1 MNHPSP
7 AIVAQSAVRPLPRL
21 VLLLVCVV
29 YVLAGF
35 VGREPWKNADIV
47 SFGYMQQLVLGQA
60 DFWHPMLLDQ
70 AAPAGVLLPYW
81 LGAWAM
87 QWAPSGLAPDF
98 AARIP
103 FGLLLGLALCCTW
116 YAVYYL
122 ARDPQA
128 QPVSFAFGGEAAP
141 RDYARALA
149 DGGLLALIACLG
161 LGQIGHET
169 SPALVDLAMLALIFY
184 GTAASPYVR
193 AWPVLAQVVGITGLA
208 LNGSAI
214 LGWTLA
220 IGACLLAWPRAY
232 QTPPAAWDPLSP
244 HLPSAWRT
252 WWQLPIATALGL
264 LLSAALLLDHQLLP
278 AGLPRGLAAALAHW
292 RDGAAWQSWGQLLL
306 WFTWPTWLLALW
318 ALWRWRRQ
326 LLQRHI
332 VLPLWFGAAAL
343 AAAFLRNGDDR
354 TLLAALPALAVL
366 AAFALP
372 TLERTMSALIDWFTL
387 LFFTGCALFAWL
399 AWIALQTGWPPKL
412 HHNVARLV
420 PGYSPEV
427 GLLAL
432 ACGLAVS
439 LAWIWLVKWRIGRHQ
454 PVIWKSLVLPASG
467 MALCWVLLLTLWLA
481 PVDFA
486 RSYQQQM
493 ARLAP
498 LLTAEASCIE
508 LHGLTSAQ
516 VAAVQ
521 FYGRYPIRKAGD
533 AANCA
538 YLITTPE
545 AQRALPYRDAGHRWS
560 LIEPVQ
566 RLADRREDMLLF
578 RRIE

>member
-7 AIVAQSAVRPLPRL
+7 AIVAQSAVRPLPRV

-35 VGREPWKNADIV
+35 VGREPWKSADV
-47 SFGYMQQLVLGQA
+47 VAFGYMQQLALGQA
-60 DFWHPMLLDQ
+60 DFWHPTLLDQ
-70 AAPAGVLLPYW
+70 GAATGVLLPYW
-81 LGAWAM
+81 LGAWAI
-87 QWAPSGLAPDF
+87 GLAPDVISASL
-98 AARIP
+98 AARLP
-103 FGLLLGLALCCTW
+103 FALLLGLALCCTW

-128 QPVSFAFGGEAAP
+128 QPVSFAFGGEASP
-141 RDYARALA
+141 RAYARALA

-169 SPALVDLAMLALIFY
+169 SAALLDLALLSLIFY

-193 AWPVLAQVVGITGLA
+193 GWPVLAQVLGIVGLT
-208 LNGSAI
+208 LNGSAAQ
-214 LGWTLA
+214 GWMLA
-220 IGACLLAWPRAY
+220 IGACLLARPRTY
-232 QTPPAAWDPLSP
+232 PTPPASFERLSA
-244 HLPSAWRT
+244 HLPTAWLT
-252 WWQLPIATALGL
+252 GWQLPIATAIGL
-264 LLSAALLLDHQLLP
+264 LLSLALLLQHPLLP
-278 AGLPRGLAAALAHW
+278 AHLPQHLGAALAYWNAGASW
-292 RDGAAWQSWGQLLL
+292 RSWGQLLL
-306 WFTWPTWLLALW
+306 WFTWPTWLLSLW

-332 VLPLWFGAAAL
+332 VLPMWFGCVAL

-354 TLLAALPALAVL
+354 TLLAALPALAAL

-372 TLERTMSALIDWFTL
+372 TLQRTMSSLIDWFTL
-387 LFFTGCALFAWL
+387 LFFSGCALFAWL

-412 HHNVARLV
+412 HHNVIRLV
-420 PGYSPEV
+420 PGYTPEV
-427 GLLAL
+427 GPLAL
-432 ACGLAVS
+432 LCGLAVTA
-439 LAWIWLVKWRIGRHQ
+439 AWIWLVKWRIGRHQ

-467 MALCWVLLLTLWLA
+467 MTLCWVLLLTLWLA
-481 PVDFA
+481 PVDYA
-486 RSYQQQM
+486 RGYRQQM

-498 LLTAEASCIE
+498 LLTEPAGCIE
-508 LHGLTSAQ
+508 LHGLTPPQ

-521 FYGRYPIRKAGD
+521 YYGRYPIKKAGD
-533 AANCA
+533 DAQCA
-538 YLITTPE
+538 YLITTPQ
-545 AQRALPYRDAGHRWS
+545 AQRALPYTDSRHRWQ

-578 RRIE
+578 RRIP

>member
-47 SFGYMQQLVLGQA
+47 AFGYMQQLAQGLASPWQ
-60 DFWHPMLLDQ
+60 PMLLDQ
-70 AAPAGVLLPYW
+70 PAPTGVLLPYW

-87 QWAPSGLAPDF
+87 ELAPAWVPLDF
-98 AARIP
+98 AARVP
-103 FGLLLGLALCCTW
+103 FGLLLGLALYCTW

-128 QPVSFAFGGEAAP
+128 QPVSFAFGGEASP

-169 SPALVDLAMLALIFY
+169 TSALVELAMLALIFY

-193 AWPVLAQVVGITGLA
+193 GWPVLAQVLGIVGLA
-208 LNGSAI
+208 LNGAV
-214 LGWTLA
+214 LQGWLLA
-220 IGACLLAWPRAY
+220 VGACLLAWPRTY
-232 QTPPAAWDPLSP
+232 QSPPASFERLSQR
-244 HLPSAWRT
+244 LPSTWRT
-252 WWQLPIATALGL
+252 WWQLPIATGLGL
-264 LLSAALLLDHQLLP
+264 LLTLLLLLPHALLP
-278 AGLPRGLAAALAHW
+278 TATLARLGQALAYWGDLTPW
-292 RDGAAWQSWGQLLL
+292 RSWGQLLL
-306 WFTWPTWLLALW
+306 WFTWPTWLLSLW
-318 ALWRWRRQ
+318 ALWRWRHQ
-326 LLQRHI
+326 VLQRHI
-332 VLPLWFGAAAL
+332 VLPLWFGLVAL
-343 AAAFLRNGDDR
+343 AAAFLRGGDDR
-354 TLLAALPALAVL
+354 ALLAALPALAALV
-366 AAFALP
+366 AFALP
-372 TLERTMSALIDWFTL
+372 TLQRTVSALIDWFTL

-399 AWIALQTGWPPKL
+399 AWIALQTGWPPKI
-412 HHNVARLV
+412 HHNVVRLV
-420 PGYSPEV
+420 PGYQPEV
-427 GLLAL
+427 ALLAL

-439 LAWIWLVKWRIGRHQ
+439 LAWVWLVKWRIGRHQ

-467 MALCWVLLLTLWLA
+467 MTLCWVLLLTLWLA

-498 LLTAEASCIE
+498 LLTAPASCIE
-508 LHGLTSAQ
+508 LHGLTAAQ
-516 VAAVQ
+516 VSAVQ
-521 FYGRYPIRKAGD
+521 FYGRYPVKKASD
-533 AANCA
+533 DANCA
-538 YLITTPE
+538 YLITTPD
-545 AQRALPYRDAGHRWS
+545 AQRALPYRDTRHRWS

-566 RLADRREDMLLF
+566 RLADRQEDMLLF
-578 RRIE
+578 RRIP